1 MPKKSKTTKKCP
13 SSTLL
18 AKVNFHATISN
29 IELNIRKKDDDTIV
43 YLHIRD
49 KIDTTELTKEQML
62 ANSNYWI
69 EQTKETL
76 KELEK
81 FKRDVVRYG
90 YLQEAEKLG

>member
-1 MPKKSKTTKKCP
+1 MSKRCSKCP
-13 SSTLL
+13 STTLL
-18 AKVNFHATISN
+18 AKANFATGLSN
-29 IELNIRKKDDDTIV
+29 IELNIRKEDDNTIV
-43 YLHIRD
+43 YYHIRD
-49 KIDTTELTKEQML
+49 KVDTTELTKEQML